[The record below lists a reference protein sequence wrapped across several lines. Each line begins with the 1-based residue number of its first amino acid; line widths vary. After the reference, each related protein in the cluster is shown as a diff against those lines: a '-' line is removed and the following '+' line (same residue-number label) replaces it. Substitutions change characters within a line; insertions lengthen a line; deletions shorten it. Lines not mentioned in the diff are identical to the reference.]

1 MIKSIDSEAIIVEEG
16 FDITVNL
23 GHITCPECS
32 SIKTLDISE
41 RDGLVFVSDN
51 KKQVVLQAFCSKCN
65 CGYSITLNMRE

>member
-1 MIKSIDSEAIIVEEG
+1 MIKSIDSEAIIVEED

-23 GHITCPECS
+23 GVTCPKCS
-32 SIKTLDISE
+32 SINTLDVSE
-41 RDGLVFVSDN
+41 RDGLVFVSDD